1 MTRSFARRRVL
12 RTAAALGGAALLS
25 PLAGPATAAE
35 HAGRRWPETFPL
47 PNGFRPEGITIGT
60 GPYAYVGSI
69 ATGSVYRADLA
80 TGRGRVVS
88 QGLGA
93 AHPVIGLKIDR
104 RERLLFLCGGVSREI
119 RIADARRGTL
129 LRTFGVG
136 SEGTMVNDVVLTP
149 GAAYFTDSFKPNLYR
164 LPLGP
169 RDEPG
174 DAITTVP
181 LGGDWVQGAAL
192 TANGISRTPDGRA
205 LLMANQAVGGGSLM
219 RVDPRTG
226 VARRVDLGG
235 TPLPNADG
243 LLLLGRL
250 LHVVQNR
257 LNTIAVVKVNES
269 GTSGRVV
276 ARITDPDFKVP
287 TTAAVWRDRIY
298 LPNARFDVAQPTPD
312 TTYDVVAV
320 DRVGR

>member
-1 MTRSFARRRVL
+1 M
-12 RTAAALGGAALLS
+12 
-25 PLAGPATAAE
+25 
-35 HAGRRWPETFPL
+35 
-47 PNGFRPEGITIGT
+47 
-60 GPYAYVGSI
+60 
-69 ATGSVYRADLA
+69 
-80 TGRGRVVS
+80 
-88 QGLGA
+88 
-93 AHPVIGLKIDR
+93 
-104 RERLLFLCGGVSREI
+104 
-119 RIADARRGTL
+119 
-129 LRTFGVG
+129 
-136 SEGTMVNDVVLTP
+136 
-149 GAAYFTDSFKPNLYR
+149 
-164 LPLGP
+164 
-169 RDEPG
+169 
-174 DAITTVP
+174 P
-181 LGGDWVQGAAL
+181 LGGDWVQGTAL

-205 LLMANQAVGGGSLM
+205 LLMVNQAVGGGSLM

-226 VARRVDLGG
+226 VARRVDVGG

-257 LNTIAVVKVNES
+257 LNTIAVLKLNES
-269 GTSGRVV
+269 GTGGRVI